1 MAEQVITKEEKKKV
15 AEEAKEGKK
24 EKQDRA
30 SADEIEKLKK
40 EAEEAKKALDEV
52 GKSPDEIEAMF
63 NKRESVALTTEN
75 ASFFRSEGGLIS
87 MVLRHPEEDKEDE
100 TFERV
105 VVLRSFPISNPHE
118 YISIREP
125 TTRRRGNGAEIGL
138 IRDLRTF
145 DEATVKLL
153 NEELDRRYFT
163 PELLKIYSLKE
174 KFGYLYCEAETSAGR
189 ITFVLNNPY
198 SNFRTLED
206 SRVLISDIDGNAF
219 VIPDPEKLDKASLKK
234 IEIYL

>member
-1 MAEQVITKEEKKKV
+1 MAQQVIEKEEKKKV
-15 AEEAKEGKK
+15 ADEAKEAKNEKK
-24 EKQDRA
+24 EAA

-52 GKSPDEIEAMF
+52 GQSPDEIEAMF
-63 NKRESVALTTEN
+63 NKRESVSLTPDN
-75 ASFFRSEGGLIS
+75 CRFYRSEGGLIS
-87 MVLRHPEEDKEDE
+87 MELTLPDKDPEQ
-100 TFERV
+100 FERI
-105 VVLRSFPISNPHE
+105 VVLRSFPISNPDE

-125 TTRRRGNGAEIGL
+125 ATRRRGNGSEIGL
-138 IRDLRTF
+138 IRSIHDF
-145 DEATVKLL
+145 DEATVQLL
-153 NEELDRRYFT
+153 GEELDRRYFT

-206 SRVLISDIDGNAF
+206 HRVLISDIDGNAF
-219 VIPDPEKLDKASLKK
+219 MIKNPENFDKASLKK

>member
-1 MAEQVITKEEKKKV
+1 MAQNTITNEEKKKAA
-15 AEEAKEGKK
+15 AEAADAKQEKK
-24 EKQDRA
+24 EKA
-30 SADEIEKLKK
+30 SSEEIEKLKK
-40 EAEEAKKALDEV
+40 ESEEAKKALDEV
-52 GKSPDEIEAMF
+52 GQSPDEIEAMF
-63 NKRESVALTTEN
+63 NKRESVDLTPAN
-75 ASFFRSEGGLIS
+75 CRFYRSEGGLIS
-87 MVLRHPEEDKEDE
+87 MELTLPEKEVE
-100 TFERV
+100 QFERI
-105 VVLRSFPISNPHE
+105 VVLRSFPISNPDE

-125 TTRRRGNGAEIGL
+125 STRRRGNGAEIGL
-138 IRDLRTF
+138 IRNMHDF

-206 SRVLISDIDGNAF
+206 RRVLISDIDGNAF
-219 VIPDPEKLDKASLKK
+219 MIKDPENFDKASLKK

>member
-15 AEEAKEGKK
+15 AAEAKEAKK
-24 EKQDRA
+24 EASEKA

-52 GKSPDEIEAMF
+52 GQSPDEIEAMF
-63 NKRESVALTTEN
+63 NKRESVDLTPAN
-75 ASFFRSEGGLIS
+75 CRFFRSEGGLIS
-87 MVLRHPEEDKEDE
+87 MELTLPDKEPE
-100 TFERV
+100 QFERI
-105 VVLRSFPISNPHE
+105 VVLRSFPISNPDE

-125 TTRRRGNGAEIGL
+125 ATRRRGNGAEIGL
-138 IRDLRTF
+138 IRDIRDF

-206 SRVLISDIDGNAF
+206 HRVLISDIDGNAF
-219 VIPDPEKLDKASLKK
+219 MIRDPENFDKASLKK

>member
-1 MAEQVITKEEKKKV
+1 MAEQVLTKEEKKKV
-15 AEEAKEGKK
+15 AEEAKEAKNEKK
-24 EKQDRA
+24 ETA
-30 SADEIEKLKK
+30 SAEEIEKLKK

-52 GKSPDEIEAMF
+52 GQSPDEIEAMF
-63 NKRESVALTTEN
+63 NKRESVALTPEN
-75 ASFFRSEGGLIS
+75 CRFYRSEGGLIS
-87 MVLRHPEEDKEDE
+87 MELMLPDKEAE
-100 TFERV
+100 QFERI
-105 VVLRSFPISNPHE
+105 VVLRSFPISNPDE

-125 TTRRRGNGAEIGL
+125 STRRRGNGAEIGL
-138 IRDLRTF
+138 IRDMRHF

-206 SRVLISDIDGNAF
+206 HRVLISDIDGNAF
-219 VIPDPEKLDKASLKK
+219 MIKDPENFDKASLKK

>member
-15 AEEAKEGKK
+15 AEEAKDAKK
-24 EKQDRA
+24 EKQEKA
-30 SADEIEKLKK
+30 SSDEIEKLKK
-40 EAEEAKKALDEV
+40 EAEEAKKALNEV
-52 GKSPDEIEAMF
+52 GQSPDEIEAMF
-63 NKRESVALTTEN
+63 NKRESVALTPDN
-75 ASFFRSEGGLIS
+75 CRFYRSEGGLIS
-87 MVLRHPEEDKEDE
+87 MELTLPEKEAE
-100 TFERV
+100 QFERI
-105 VVLRSFPISNPHE
+105 VVLRSFPISNPDE

-125 TTRRRGNGAEIGL
+125 STRRRGNGAEIGL
-138 IRDLRTF
+138 IRDIRDF

-163 PELLKIYSLKE
+163 PELIKIYSLKE

-206 SRVLISDIDGNAF
+206 HRVLISDIDGNAF
-219 VIPDPEKLDKASLKK
+219 MIKDPENFDKASLKK

>member
-1 MAEQVITKEEKKKV
+1 MAQQVITKEEKKNV
-15 AEEAKEGKK
+15 AEEAKEAKK
-24 EKQDRA
+24 DKKDNA
-30 SADEIEKLKK
+30 SAEEIEKLKK

-52 GKSPDEIEAMF
+52 GQSPDEIEAMF
-63 NKRESVALTTEN
+63 NKRESVALTPDN
-75 ASFFRSEGGLIS
+75 CRFYRSEGGLIS
-87 MVLRHPEEDKEDE
+87 MELTLPEKEAE
-100 TFERV
+100 QFERI
-105 VVLRSFPISNPHE
+105 VVLRSFPISNPDE

-125 TTRRRGNGAEIGL
+125 STRRRGNGSEIGL
-138 IRDLRTF
+138 IRDIRDF

-206 SRVLISDIDGNAF
+206 HRVLISDIDGNAF
-219 VIPDPEKLDKASLKK
+219 MIKDPENFDKASLKK

>member
-1 MAEQVITKEEKKKV
+1 MAEQVITKEEKKKA
-15 AEEAKEGKK
+15 AEEAKETKK
-24 EKQDRA
+24 EQQDKA
-30 SADEIEKLKK
+30 SAEEIEKLKK
-40 EAEEAKKALDEV
+40 EAEEAKKALEEV
-52 GKSPDEIEAMF
+52 GQSPDEIEAMF
-63 NKRESVALTTEN
+63 NKRESVALTPDN
-75 ASFFRSEGGLIS
+75 CHFYRSEGGLIS
-87 MVLRHPEEDKEDE
+87 MELLLPDKDPEQ
-100 TFERV
+100 FERI
-105 VVLRSFPISNPHE
+105 VVLRSFPISNPDE

-125 TTRRRGNGAEIGL
+125 STRRRGNGAEIGL
-138 IRDLRTF
+138 IRDMRDF

-206 SRVLISDIDGNAF
+206 HRVLISDIDGNAF
-219 VIPDPEKLDKASLKK
+219 LIKDPEHFDKASLKK

>member
-15 AEEAKEGKK
+15 AAEAKDAKK
-24 EKQDRA
+24 EKQDKA
-30 SADEIEKLKK
+30 SAAEIEKLKK
-40 EAEEAKKALDEV
+40 EAEEAKKALEEV
-52 GKSPDEIEAMF
+52 GQSPDEIEAMF
-63 NKRESVALTTEN
+63 NKRESVALIPDN
-75 ASFFRSEGGLIS
+75 CRFFRSEGGLIS
-87 MVLRHPEEDKEDE
+87 MELLLPDKEPE
-100 TFERV
+100 QFERI
-105 VVLRSFPISNPHE
+105 VVLRSFPISNPDE

-125 TTRRRGNGAEIGL
+125 STRRRGNGSEIGL
-138 IRDLRTF
+138 IRDIRDF

-206 SRVLISDIDGNAF
+206 HRVLISDIDGNAF
-219 VIPDPEKLDKASLKK
+219 MIKDPENFDKASLKK

>member
-1 MAEQVITKEEKKKV
+1 MAEQVLTKEEKKKV
-15 AEEAKEGKK
+15 AEEAKEAKNEKK
-24 EKQDRA
+24 ETA
-30 SADEIEKLKK
+30 SAEEIEKLKK

-52 GKSPDEIEAMF
+52 GQSPDEIEAMF
-63 NKRESVALTTEN
+63 NKRESVALTPEN
-75 ASFFRSEGGLIS
+75 CRFYRSEGGLIS
-87 MVLRHPEEDKEDE
+87 MELMLPDKEAE
-100 TFERV
+100 QFERI
-105 VVLRSFPISNPHE
+105 VVLRSFPISNPDE
-118 YISIREP
+118 YISLREP
-125 TTRRRGNGAEIGL
+125 STRRRGNGAEIGL
-138 IRDLRTF
+138 IRDMRHF
-145 DEATVKLL
+145 DEATVMLL

-206 SRVLISDIDGNAF
+206 HRVLISDIDGNAF
-219 VIPDPEKLDKASLKK
+219 MIKDPENFDKASLKK

>member
-1 MAEQVITKEEKKKV
+1 MAQNTITNEEKKQAA
-15 AEEAKEGKK
+15 AEAADAKK
-24 EKQDRA
+24 EKKETA
-30 SADEIEKLKK
+30 SSEEIEKLKK
-40 EAEEAKKALDEV
+40 EAAEAKKALDEV
-52 GKSPDEIEAMF
+52 GQSPDEIEAMF
-63 NKRESVALTTEN
+63 NKRESVDLTPAN
-75 ASFFRSEGGLIS
+75 CRFYRSEGGLIS
-87 MVLRHPEEDKEDE
+87 MELTLPEKEAE
-100 TFERV
+100 QFERI
-105 VVLRSFPISNPHE
+105 VVLRSFPISNPDE

-125 TTRRRGNGAEIGL
+125 STRRRGNGAEIGL
-138 IRDLRTF
+138 IRNMHDF

-206 SRVLISDIDGNAF
+206 RRVLISDIDGNAF
-219 VIPDPEKLDKASLKK
+219 MIKDPENFDKASLKK

>member
-1 MAEQVITKEEKKKV
+1 MAQNTITNEEKKKAA
-15 AEEAKEGKK
+15 AEAADAKK
-24 EKQDRA
+24 EKKETA
-30 SADEIEKLKK
+30 SSEEIEKLKK
-40 EAEEAKKALDEV
+40 EAAEAKKALDEV
-52 GKSPDEIEAMF
+52 GQSPDEIEAMF
-63 NKRESVALTTEN
+63 NKRESVDLTPAN
-75 ASFFRSEGGLIS
+75 CRFYRSEGGLIS
-87 MVLRHPEEDKEDE
+87 MELTLPEKEAE
-100 TFERV
+100 QFERI
-105 VVLRSFPISNPHE
+105 VVLRSFPISNPDE

-125 TTRRRGNGAEIGL
+125 STRRRGNGAEIGL
-138 IRDLRTF
+138 IRNMHDF

-206 SRVLISDIDGNAF
+206 RRVLISDIDGNAF
-219 VIPDPEKLDKASLKK
+219 MIKDPENFDKASLKK

>member
-1 MAEQVITKEEKKKV
+1 MAQNTITNEEKKKAA
-15 AEEAKEGKK
+15 AEAADAKQEKK
-24 EKQDRA
+24 EKA
-30 SADEIEKLKK
+30 SSEEIEKLKK
-40 EAEEAKKALDEV
+40 EAAEAKKALDEV
-52 GKSPDEIEAMF
+52 GQSPDEIEAMF
-63 NKRESVALTTEN
+63 NKRESVDLTPAN
-75 ASFFRSEGGLIS
+75 CRFYRSEGGLIS
-87 MVLRHPEEDKEDE
+87 LELTHPDKDPEK
-100 TFERV
+100 FERI
-105 VVLRSFPISNPHE
+105 VVLRSFPISNPDE

-125 TTRRRGNGAEIGL
+125 ATRRRGNGAEIGL
-138 IRDLRTF
+138 IRDIHDF

-206 SRVLISDIDGNAF
+206 HRVLISDIDGNAF
-219 VIPDPEKLDKASLKK
+219 MIKNPENFDKASLKK

>member
-15 AEEAKEGKK
+15 AEEAKDAKK
-24 EKQDRA
+24 EKQEKA
-30 SADEIEKLKK
+30 SSDEIEKLKK

-52 GKSPDEIEAMF
+52 GQSPDEIEAMF
-63 NKRESVALTTEN
+63 NKRESVALTPDN
-75 ASFFRSEGGLIS
+75 CRFYRSEGGLIS
-87 MVLRHPEEDKEDE
+87 MELTLPEKEAE
-100 TFERV
+100 QFERI
-105 VVLRSFPISNPHE
+105 VVLRSFPISNPDE

-125 TTRRRGNGAEIGL
+125 STRRRGNGAEIGL
-138 IRDLRTF
+138 IRDIRDF

-163 PELLKIYSLKE
+163 PELIKIYSLKE

-206 SRVLISDIDGNAF
+206 HRVLISDIDGNAF
-219 VIPDPEKLDKASLKK
+219 MIKDPENFDKASLKK

>member
-15 AEEAKEGKK
+15 AAEAKEAKK
-24 EKQDRA
+24 EASEKA

-52 GKSPDEIEAMF
+52 GQSPDEIEAMF
-63 NKRESVALTTEN
+63 NKRESVDLTPAN
-75 ASFFRSEGGLIS
+75 CRFFRSEGGLIS
-87 MVLRHPEEDKEDE
+87 MELTLPDKEPE
-100 TFERV
+100 QFERI
-105 VVLRSFPISNPHE
+105 VVLRSFPISNPDE

-125 TTRRRGNGAEIGL
+125 ATRRRGNGAEIGL
-138 IRDLRTF
+138 IRDIRDF

-153 NEELDRRYFT
+153 GEELDRRYFT

-206 SRVLISDIDGNAF
+206 HRVLISDIDGNAF
-219 VIPDPEKLDKASLKK
+219 MIRDPENFDKASLKK

>member
-1 MAEQVITKEEKKKV
+1 MAQQVITKEEKKKV
-15 AEEAKEGKK
+15 AEEAKDAKK
-24 EKQDRA
+24 EKV
-30 SADEIEKLKK
+30 SESEIEKLKK

-52 GKSPDEIEAMF
+52 GQSPDEIEAMF
-63 NKRESVALTTEN
+63 NKRESVSLTPDNCRFT
-75 ASFFRSEGGLIS
+75 RSEGGLIS
-87 MVLRHPEEDKEDE
+87 MELLLPDKEPE
-100 TFERV
+100 KFERI
-105 VVLRSFPISNPHE
+105 VVLRSFPISNPDE

-125 TTRRRGNGAEIGL
+125 ATRRRGNGAEIGL
-138 IRDLRTF
+138 IRDIRDF

-206 SRVLISDIDGNAF
+206 HRVLISDIDGNAF
-219 VIPDPEKLDKASLKK
+219 MIKDPEHFDKASLKK

>member
-1 MAEQVITKEEKKKV
+1 MAQQVITKEEKKNV
-15 AEEAKEGKK
+15 AEEAKEAKK
-24 EKQDRA
+24 DKKDNA
-30 SADEIEKLKK
+30 SAEEIEKLKK

-52 GKSPDEIEAMF
+52 GQSPDEIEAMF
-63 NKRESVALTTEN
+63 NKRESVDLTPAN
-75 ASFFRSEGGLIS
+75 CRFYRSEGGLIS
-87 MVLRHPEEDKEDE
+87 MELTLPEKNEAEQ
-100 TFERV
+100 FERI
-105 VVLRSFPISNPHE
+105 VVLRSFPISNPDE

-125 TTRRRGNGAEIGL
+125 STRRRGNGAEIGL
-138 IRDLRTF
+138 IRNMHDF

-206 SRVLISDIDGNAF
+206 RRVLISDIDGNAF
-219 VIPDPEKLDKASLKK
+219 MIKDPENFDKASLKK

>member
-1 MAEQVITKEEKKKV
+1 MAEQVIAKEEKKKV
-15 AEEAKEGKK
+15 AAEAKDVKK
-24 EKQDRA
+24 EKQDKPA
-30 SADEIEKLKK
+30 DDEIEKLKK

-52 GKSPDEIEAMF
+52 GQSPDEIEAMF
-63 NKRESVALTTEN
+63 NKRESVDLTPEN
-75 ASFFRSEGGLIS
+75 CRFFRSEGGLIS
-87 MVLRHPEEDKEDE
+87 LELTLPEKEAE
-100 TFERV
+100 QFERV
-105 VVLRSFPISNPHE
+105 VVLRSFPISNPDE

-125 TTRRRGNGAEIGL
+125 STRRRGNGAEIGL
-138 IRDLRTF
+138 IRDMRDF

-206 SRVLISDIDGNAF
+206 RRVLISDIDGNAF
-219 VIPDPEKLDKASLKK
+219 MIKDPENFDKASLKK

>member
-1 MAEQVITKEEKKKV
+1 MAEQVLTKEEKKKV
-15 AEEAKEGKK
+15 AEEAKEAKNEKK
-24 EKQDRA
+24 ETA
-30 SADEIEKLKK
+30 SAEEIEKLKK

-52 GKSPDEIEAMF
+52 GQSPDEIEAMF
-63 NKRESVALTTEN
+63 NKRESVALTPEN
-75 ASFFRSEGGLIS
+75 CRFYRSEGGLIS
-87 MVLRHPEEDKEDE
+87 MELMLPDKEAE
-100 TFERV
+100 QFERI
-105 VVLRSFPISNPHE
+105 VVLRSFPISNPDE

-125 TTRRRGNGAEIGL
+125 STRRRGNGAEIGL
-138 IRDLRTF
+138 IRDMRHF
-145 DEATVKLL
+145 DEATVMLL

-206 SRVLISDIDGNAF
+206 HRVLISDIDGNAF
-219 VIPDPEKLDKASLKK
+219 MIKDPEHFDKASLKK

>member
-1 MAEQVITKEEKKKV
+1 MAQQVIEKEEKKKV
-15 AEEAKEGKK
+15 ADQAKEAKTEKK
-24 EKQDRA
+24 ETA

-52 GKSPDEIEAMF
+52 GQSPDEIEAMF
-63 NKRESVALTTEN
+63 NKRESVALTPDN
-75 ASFFRSEGGLIS
+75 CRFFRSEGGLIS
-87 MVLRHPEEDKEDE
+87 MELTIPDKEAE
-100 TFERV
+100 TFERI
-105 VVLRSFPISNPHE
+105 VVLRSFPISNPDE

-125 TTRRRGNGAEIGL
+125 STRRRGNGSEIGL
-138 IRDLRTF
+138 IRDMRDF

-206 SRVLISDIDGNAF
+206 HRVLISDIDGNAF
-219 VIPDPEKLDKASLKK
+219 MIRDPEHFDKASLKK

>member
-15 AEEAKEGKK
+15 AAEAKEAKK
-24 EKQDRA
+24 EASEKA

-52 GKSPDEIEAMF
+52 GQSPDEIEAMF
-63 NKRESVALTTEN
+63 NKRESVDLTPAN
-75 ASFFRSEGGLIS
+75 CRFYRSEGGLIS
-87 MVLRHPEEDKEDE
+87 MELTLPDKEPE
-100 TFERV
+100 QFERI
-105 VVLRSFPISNPHE
+105 VVLRSFPISNPDE

-125 TTRRRGNGAEIGL
+125 ATRRRGNGAEIGL
-138 IRDLRTF
+138 IRDIRDF

-153 NEELDRRYFT
+153 GEELDRRYFT

-206 SRVLISDIDGNAF
+206 HRVLISDIDGNAF
-219 VIPDPEKLDKASLKK
+219 MIRDPENFDKASLKK

>member
-1 MAEQVITKEEKKKV
+1 MAQNTITNEEKKKAA
-15 AEEAKEGKK
+15 AEAADAKQEKK
-24 EKQDRA
+24 EKA
-30 SADEIEKLKK
+30 SSEEIEKLKK

-52 GKSPDEIEAMF
+52 GQSPDEIEAMF
-63 NKRESVALTTEN
+63 NKRESVDLTPAN
-75 ASFFRSEGGLIS
+75 CRFYRSEGGLIS
-87 MVLRHPEEDKEDE
+87 MELTLPEKEVE
-100 TFERV
+100 QFERI
-105 VVLRSFPISNPHE
+105 VVLRSFPISNPDE

-125 TTRRRGNGAEIGL
+125 STRRRGNGAEIGL
-138 IRDLRTF
+138 IRNMHDF

-206 SRVLISDIDGNAF
+206 RRVLISDIDGNAF
-219 VIPDPEKLDKASLKK
+219 MIKDPENFDKASLKK

>member
-15 AEEAKEGKK
+15 AAEAKDAKK
-24 EKQDRA
+24 EKQEKA
-30 SADEIEKLKK
+30 SSDEIEKLKK

-52 GKSPDEIEAMF
+52 GQSPDEIEAMF
-63 NKRESVALTTEN
+63 NKRESVALTPDN
-75 ASFFRSEGGLIS
+75 CRFYRSEGGLIS
-87 MVLRHPEEDKEDE
+87 MELNLPEKEAE
-100 TFERV
+100 QFERI
-105 VVLRSFPISNPHE
+105 VVLRSFPISNPDE

-125 TTRRRGNGAEIGL
+125 STRRRGNGAEIGL
-138 IRDLRTF
+138 IRDIRDF

-206 SRVLISDIDGNAF
+206 HRVLISDIDGNAF
-219 VIPDPEKLDKASLKK
+219 MIRNPENFDKASLKK

>member
-1 MAEQVITKEEKKKV
+1 MAEQVLTKEEKKKV
-15 AEEAKEGKK
+15 AEEAKEAKK
-24 EKQDRA
+24 EKKETA

-52 GKSPDEIEAMF
+52 GQSPDEIEAMF
-63 NKRESVALTTEN
+63 NKRESVALTPDN
-75 ASFFRSEGGLIS
+75 CRFYRSEGGLIS
-87 MVLRHPEEDKEDE
+87 MELTLPDKEAE
-100 TFERV
+100 QFERI
-105 VVLRSFPISNPHE
+105 VVLRSFPISNPDE

-125 TTRRRGNGAEIGL
+125 STRRRGNGAEIGL
-138 IRDLRTF
+138 IRDMRHF

-206 SRVLISDIDGNAF
+206 HRVLISDIDGNAF
-219 VIPDPEKLDKASLKK
+219 MIRDPEHFDKASLKK

>member
-1 MAEQVITKEEKKKV
+1 
-15 AEEAKEGKK
+15 
-24 EKQDRA
+24 
-30 SADEIEKLKK
+30 
-40 EAEEAKKALDEV
+40 
-52 GKSPDEIEAMF
+52 MF
-63 NKRESVALTTEN
+63 NKRESVSLTPDN
-75 ASFFRSEGGLIS
+75 CRFFRSEGGLIS
-87 MVLRHPEEDKEDE
+87 MELTVPDKEAE
-100 TFERV
+100 TFERI
-105 VVLRSFPISNPHE
+105 VVLRSFPISNPDE

-125 TTRRRGNGAEIGL
+125 STRRRGNGAEIGL
-138 IRDLRTF
+138 IRDMRHF
-145 DEATVKLL
+145 DEETVKLL

-206 SRVLISDIDGNAF
+206 HRVLISDIDGNAF
-219 VIPDPEKLDKASLKK
+219 MIRDPEHFDKASLKK

>member
-15 AEEAKEGKK
+15 AEEAKEAKKDKK
-24 EKQDRA
+24 ETA

-52 GKSPDEIEAMF
+52 GQSPDEIEAMF
-63 NKRESVALTTEN
+63 NKRESVALTPDN
-75 ASFFRSEGGLIS
+75 CRFFRSEGGLIS
-87 MVLRHPEEDKEDE
+87 MELILPEKEAE
-100 TFERV
+100 QFERI
-105 VVLRSFPISNPHE
+105 VVLRSFPISNPDE

-125 TTRRRGNGAEIGL
+125 STRRRGNGSEIGL
-138 IRDLRTF
+138 IRDIRDF

-206 SRVLISDIDGNAF
+206 HRVLISDIDGNAF
-219 VIPDPEKLDKASLKK
+219 MIRNPENFDKASLKK

>member
-1 MAEQVITKEEKKKV
+1 MAQNTITNEEKKQAA
-15 AEEAKEGKK
+15 AEAADAKQEKK
-24 EKQDRA
+24 EKA
-30 SADEIEKLKK
+30 SSEEIEKLKK
-40 EAEEAKKALDEV
+40 EAAEAKKALDEV
-52 GKSPDEIEAMF
+52 GQSPDEIEAMF
-63 NKRESVALTTEN
+63 NKRESVDLTPAN
-75 ASFFRSEGGLIS
+75 CRFYRSEGGLIS
-87 MVLRHPEEDKEDE
+87 MELTLPEKEAE
-100 TFERV
+100 QFERI
-105 VVLRSFPISNPHE
+105 VVLRSFPISNPDE

-125 TTRRRGNGAEIGL
+125 STRRRGNGAEIGL
-138 IRDLRTF
+138 IRNMHDF

-206 SRVLISDIDGNAF
+206 RRVLISDIDGNAF
-219 VIPDPEKLDKASLKK
+219 MIKDPENFDKASLKK

>member
-15 AEEAKEGKK
+15 AEEAKDAKK
-24 EKQDRA
+24 DKQDKA
-30 SADEIEKLKK
+30 SAEEIEKLKK
-40 EAEEAKKALDEV
+40 EAEEAKKALEEV
-52 GKSPDEIEAMF
+52 GQSPDEIEAMF
-63 NKRESVALTTEN
+63 NKRESVSLTPDN
-75 ASFFRSEGGLIS
+75 CHFYRSEGGLIS
-87 MVLRHPEEDKEDE
+87 MELLLPDKDPEQ
-100 TFERV
+100 FERI
-105 VVLRSFPISNPHE
+105 VVLRSFPISNPDE

-125 TTRRRGNGAEIGL
+125 ATRRRGNGSEIGL
-138 IRDLRTF
+138 IRDIRDF

-198 SNFRTLED
+198 HQVQQLYHLYP
-206 SRVLISDIDGNAF
+206 LISVLQHA
-219 VIPDPEKLDKASLKK
+219 LR
-234 IEIYL
+234 